1 MCKCVQGCTYSKVAS
16 CPLHLIAFII
26 LSPSEAAGRLR
37 HLPPL
42 PILCRA
48 FARHRRGLLIHTQTH
63 THIYTRSDVQS
74 RGDLRVRTRWALNL
88 RFVIKLLLERFNH
101 RDLILRGSTSLER
114 KRTQSCR
121 CPLNIHTC
129 TQSISANVK
138 RLRRTQ
144 ME

>member
-1 MCKCVQGCTYSKVAS
+1 MCAGLHVQQSGELSSPPYCFHNLISKRGCWEITAS
-16 CPLHLIAFII
+16 
-26 LSPSEAAGRLR
+26 AAAAYTVYL
-37 HLPPL
+37 
-42 PILCRA
+42 
-48 FARHRRGLLIHTQTH
+48 RHRRGLHIHTQTH
-63 THIYTRSDVQS
+63 IYIYTRTDAQS
-74 RGDLRVRTRWALNL
+74 RGDLRVHTRWALNL

>member
-1 MCKCVQGCTYSKVAS
+1 MHVQQSGELSSPPYCFHNLISKRGCWEITASAAAAYTVPRKC
-16 CPLHLIAFII
+16 
-26 LSPSEAAGRLR
+26 AAQE
-37 HLPPL
+37 
-42 PILCRA
+42 
-48 FARHRRGLLIHTQTH
+48 GLTH
-63 THIYTRSDVQS
+63 THTNIHIYIYTRTDAQS

-138 RLRRTQ
+138 RLRRMQT
-144 ME
+144 E